1 MSVGIMAQG
10 LAWARRQRDRRKQ
23 QYLQLQAEQQLYKIK
38 MAHEEQHQHQ
48 QQQTT
53 TAMMIDEPRLEH
65 GIFQNLGHSRSS
77 SSGEQGVMGEFVVVD
92 HYPNHPSSTAF
103 EISKKISKSG
113 DGYSVELPAVL
124 VSNDDDP
131 HQQQQQHHGQDH
143 DDASWVP
150 PVRIEEEPPET
161 MASCPYILN
170 AHERQQIAVHVLP
183 AGISSYCK
191 WKRYY
196 SLARDGDSFE
206 NCLRNLQHIKPTLLV
221 VRTARN
227 AVLGGLADEAWEPH
241 SAAGA
246 CFYGGS
252 AACLFKIVPFSS
264 SHDASN
270 GDEHNSNATTAATS
284 TTRVQYF
291 RWTGANRYVQLCD
304 VSNKM
309 LAFGGGGKDGSFGL
323 CVEQDFQ
330 VGSTGPCAT
339 FDNEPLCDQENFD
352 ICDMEIYGFLQGQF

>member
-1 MSVGIMAQG
+1 MGVGIVAQG
-10 LAWARRQRDRRKQ
+10 LSWARRQRDRRKQ
-23 QYLQLQAEQQLYKIK
+23 QYLQWQAEQQLHKIK
-38 MAHEEQHQHQ
+38 MAHEEQ
-48 QQQTT
+48 QQQT
-53 TAMMIDEPRLEH
+53 MDEPRLDP
-65 GIFQNLGHSRSS
+65 GTFQDLGASRSS
-77 SSGEQGVMGEFVVVD
+77 SSGEVVGDFVVVD
-92 HYPNHPSSTAF
+92 HQHSSTAF
-103 EISKKISKSG
+103 EVSKKISKSG
-113 DGYSVELPAVL
+113 DGFSVELPGVL
-124 VSNDDDP
+124 VGNDEDLNQHEDP
-131 HQQQQQHHGQDH
+131 

-196 SLARDGDSFE
+196 SLARDGDSFD

-221 VRTARN
+221 VRTTRN
-227 AVLGGLADEAWEPH
+227 AVFGGLADEAWEPH

-252 AACLFKIVPFSS
+252 AACLFKIVA
-264 SHDASN
+264 SHRASR
-270 GDEHNSNATTAATS
+270 DPDDDPHNST

-291 RWTGANRYVQLCD
+291 RWSGANRYVQLCD